1 MLKKIGITLIV
12 LLALVVAAGF
22 GAVMY
27 VKPTERLDLRFNEV
41 PLLERA
47 LTMIKNLKTSFVLS
61 EADIDNIGKAAIR
74 LKPEYQPGVLITGA
88 RFNLEGERLVAHLNL
103 KLRDRLPVGIA
114 IYYKL
119 EWNEPNLVAKVDEA
133 KLRGISLSKGYFDDI
148 VIPLGSQLPE
158 LLHIKGIEID
168 KGNVVV
174 SIRKPTLR
182 ELRVLIEQKV
192 KRQAG

>member
-12 LLALVVAAGF
+12 LLALVIAACF
-22 GAVMY
+22 GAVIY
-27 VKPTERLDLRFNEV
+27 VKPTEQLDLRFNEV

-103 KLRDRLPVGIA
+103 KLRDRLPVGIV

-158 LLHIKGIEID
+158 LLHIKGIAID

-182 ELRVLIEQKV
+182 ELRVLIEQN
-192 KRQAG
+192 

>member
-1 MLKKIGITLIV
+1 MFKKIGITLIV
-12 LLALVVAAGF
+12 LLVLVIAAGV

-27 VKPTERLDLRFNEV
+27 VKPTEKLDLKFNEV
-41 PLLERA
+41 PLMERA
-47 LTMIKNLKTSFVLS
+47 LTMIKNLRTSFVLS

-103 KLRDRLPVGIA
+103 KLKDRLPVGIV

-119 EWNEPNLVAKVDEA
+119 EWNNPNLVAKVDEA
-133 KLRGISLSKGYFDDI
+133 KLRGITLSKGYFDDI
-148 VIPLGSQLPE
+148 VIPLGSELPE
-158 LLHIKGIEID
+158 LLHIKGIVID